1 MNRYA
6 IGDIHGGCKT
16 LRALLDTINLRQG
29 DRIYL
34 LGDYVDRG
42 NDSKGVL
49 DTILHLMESGYD
61 VRPVR
66 GNHDDMM
73 LRTFN
78 DDHDGQSKMWLQCWG
93 SGTLQSFGVTRISDL
108 PLRYLTLLD
117 ALPLLQMDDDF
128 VFVHGALDMYRDDPL
143 TQSTRTDMLWGDLR
157 MVDPSKIGGR
167 KLVTGHNIRPLQLIK
182 ASLRS
187 NRINLDNGAFTNMQP
202 EMGNLVAINL
212 DTLSL
217 TIQKWLDGTARD

>member
-16 LRALLDTINLRQG
+16 FRTLLDTLNLRPG

-49 DTILHLMESGYD
+49 DTILHLMESGFD

-73 LRTFN
+73 LRTFS
-78 DDHDGQSKMWLQCWG
+78 DDHDGQSKMWLKCWG
-93 SGTLQSFGVTRISDL
+93 EGTLQSFGVNRISDL

-128 VFVHGALDMYRDDPL
+128 IFVHASLDMYRDDPL
-143 TQSTRTDMLWGDLR
+143 TQSSRTDMLWGEIR
-157 MVDPSKIGGR
+157 TVDSAKIGGR

-182 ASLRS
+182 ASLNTS
-187 NRINLDNGAFTNMQP
+187 KINLDNGAFTNMQP
-202 EMGNLVAINL
+202 EMGNLVALNL
-212 DTLSL
+212 DTMNLI
-217 TIQKWLDGTARD
+217 TQKWLDGAARD

>member
-1 MNRYA
+1 MTRYA

-16 LRALLDTINLRQG
+16 FRALLDKLNLRQG

-34 LGDYVDRG
+34 MGDYVDRG
-42 NDSKGVL
+42 NDSRGVL
-49 DTILHLMESGYD
+49 DTILHLMDSGYD

-78 DDHDGQSKMWLQCWG
+78 EDHDGQSKMWLKCWG
-93 SGTLQSFGVTRISDL
+93 EGTLQSFGVRRISDL

-117 ALPLLQMDDDF
+117 ALPLLQMDDNF
-128 VFVHGALDMYRDDPL
+128 IFVHASLDMYRDDPL
-143 TQSTRTDMLWGDLR
+143 TQSSRTDMLWGEIR
-157 MVDPSKIGGR
+157 TVDSAKIGGR

-182 ASLRS
+182 ASLS
-187 NRINLDNGAFTNMQP
+187 TSKINLDNGAFTNMQP
-202 EMGNLVAINL
+202 EMGNLVALNL
-212 DTLSL
+212 DTMNL
-217 TIQKWLDGTARD
+217 TIQKWLDGAARD